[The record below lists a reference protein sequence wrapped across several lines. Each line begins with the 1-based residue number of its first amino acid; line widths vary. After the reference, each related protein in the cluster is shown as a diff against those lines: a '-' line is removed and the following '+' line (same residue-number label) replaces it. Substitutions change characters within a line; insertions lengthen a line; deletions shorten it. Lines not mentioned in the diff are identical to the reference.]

1 MPKRVPPLSA
11 KALDA
16 VRPSTKAIELS
27 DGYVP
32 GLRVRILPTGQKSW
46 SLNIHDSTG
55 KRCRFHVGNGLGL
68 AEARRKGEE
77 IRRAVQNGENP
88 TAQKRAAR
96 QRAQDAQ
103 DGVGTLGALIEM
115 YFTIGPGSQRPRSAK
130 NKQLLKT
137 VFQDVLGVPLLD
149 LQRATVQL
157 IADNWRSAQ
166 SASLAVRL
174 LRPCFKWAAKRGL
187 TSEGVAE
194 IDPPCSVGRRDRVLN
209 NDELCRI
216 WPYLTGAH
224 GEVMRWLLWTGCRL
238 SEAAEMR
245 WGELAGDC
253 WIIPAT
259 RAKSGRQRTVP
270 LPRQALEF
278 LGQRRATQ
286 QHDATPH
293 HDQLVFPSK
302 RGGVLSNWDRE
313 TKRILNNSGTAGW
326 HRHDLRRTVATIIG
340 DLGFPPHVISV
351 VLGHANVAEGATAV
365 YARSRYEREHREA
378 LQALAD
384 EIERAAQLIDGA
396 PHQVVP
402 SVA

>member
-11 KALDA
+11 KNLEAI
-16 VRPSTKAIELS
+16 RPSTKAIELS

-32 GLRVRILPTGQKSW
+32 GLRVRILPTGQRSW

-55 KRCRFHVGNGLGL
+55 KRARFHVGSGLGL

-96 QRAQDAQ
+96 RRAQDAQ
-103 DGVGTLGALIEM
+103 NGIGTLGALIEM
-115 YFTIGPGSQRPRSAK
+115 YFTTGPGSQNRRSAK

-149 LQRATVQL
+149 LQRATLQL

-174 LRPCFKWAAKRGL
+174 LRPCVKWAAKRGL
-187 TSEGVAE
+187 ILEGVAE
-194 IDPPCSVGRRDRVLN
+194 IDPPCSVGKRDRVLS
-209 NDELCRI
+209 NDELCKI
-216 WPYLTGAH
+216 WPHLNGAH
-224 GEVMRWLLWTGCRL
+224 GDVMRWLLWTGCRL

-245 WGELAGDC
+245 WSELAGDN
-253 WIIPAT
+253 WIIPAA
-259 RAKSGRQRTVP
+259 RAKNSRQRTVP

-278 LGQRRATQ
+278 LRQRRATQ
-286 QHDATPH
+286 HEATPD

-313 TKRILNNSGTAGW
+313 TKRILTNSGTAGW
-326 HRHDLRRTVATIIG
+326 HRHDLRRTVATTIG

-351 VLGHANVAEGATAV
+351 VLGHANVAEGATAI

-384 EIERAAQLIDGA
+384 EIEQTAQLIDGA
-396 PHQVVP
+396 HRHLVS